1 MANYGVAGPTQEPP
15 VDPWAMPLPWE
26 TFDQYRTRLWYDQ
39 QKQYNQQQEDART
52 RMQMG
57 ASQVQQ
63 QQGMRSDAAYQAS
76 QRAMQGSRNQ
86 MTLAD
91 LSYNAALDK
100 DRLRNTRVG
109 SVSQS
114 FRNAGLGQY

>member
-1 MANYGVAGPTQEPP
+1 
-15 VDPWAMPLPWE
+15 
-26 TFDQYRTRLWYDQ
+26 
-39 QKQYNQQQEDART
+39 
-52 RMQMG
+52 MG

-63 QQGMRSDAAYQAS
+63 QPGMRSDAAYQAS

-91 LSYNAALDK
+91 LRYNTALDK